1 MSIYKD
7 KNVQTLNEIRREEAM
22 NAARR
27 TYQRFEQI
35 NNQPVTPANRITS
48 EMLQRIENIR

>member
-7 KNVQTLNEIRREEAM
+7 KSVQTLNEIRREEAM

-35 NNQPVTPANRITS
+35 NNRPVTPANRITS